1 MSYWYEIST
10 RVNKRWAE
18 GSVTDCHIIQSRC
31 SSSCTI
37 RCNNPRHAPHEAI
50 YTSHADLKSTDL
62 KSARYDDDLRLQSS
76 QGELSVRQSTV
87 PSCEDQDMQFRF
99 IATKGKFFSALGS
112 GNITE
117 YMPGGLIH
125 IMDDQACCSHK
136 KTDHLMVEAF
146 SKRWSNHLSFKDPEG
161 FLDRNLDALNPDF
174 VSLLHD
180 SASGIS
186 GGAEGAGS
194 MNPFVKG
201 LFLGKAIATQAHPK
215 NEDTIVAAQQP
226 AKPMRA
232 PSTCCKGTI
241 KCMPTLRENGIDKQD
256 SDAAGSGTPCVAGEF
271 RSALDTLSETLG
283 DTQNWYI
290 FCINLNDW
298 QLPNQLEGRSVKGQ
312 VRSLGVTEIAK
323 RNVNMFEVGM
333 TPEEFCQRYRDP
345 ISALGISEGTPRER
359 VEQTRTAL
367 LLKEWDV
374 AFLSQTACHSREDSI
389 CASDVEEQKCHR
401 VRDAEAEAGL
411 DVHGFGDPYA
421 PYPSPGANNG
431 EESPFINAFLN
442 PALPLVSDA
451 FPFQRADLYDDEY
464 DECKSLCSD
473 DDNFDNR
480 SHLMSNRDAPELGY
494 Q

>member
-1 MSYWYEIST
+1 MKTPSSLP
-10 RVNKRWAE
+10 
-18 GSVTDCHIIQSRC
+18 SSPPSRC
-31 SSSCTI
+31 
-37 RCNNPRHAPHEAI
+37 APPPPAV
-50 YTSHADLKSTDL
+50 
-62 KSARYDDDLRLQSS
+62 RY
-76 QGELSVRQSTV
+76 
-87 PSCEDQDMQFRF
+87 
-99 IATKGKFFSALGS
+99 
-112 GNITE
+112 
-117 YMPGGLIH
+117 
-125 IMDDQACCSHK
+125 
-136 KTDHLMVEAF
+136 
-146 SKRWSNHLSFKDPEG
+146 
-161 FLDRNLDALNPDF
+161 
-174 VSLLHD
+174 
-180 SASGIS
+180 
-186 GGAEGAGS
+186 
-194 MNPFVKG
+194 
-201 LFLGKAIATQAHPK
+201 
-215 NEDTIVAAQQP
+215 
-226 AKPMRA
+226 
-232 PSTCCKGTI
+232 TI

-256 SDAAGSGTPCVAGEF
+256 GDAAGSGTPCVAGEF

-290 FCINLNDW
+290 FCINPNDW

-312 VRSLGVTEIAK
+312 VRSLGMTEIAK

-367 LLKEWDV
+367 PLKEWDV
-374 AFLSQTACHSREDSI
+374 VLGQYKAFLSQTACHSREDSI
-389 CASDVEEQKCHR
+389 RASDVEEQKRNR

-411 DVHGFGDPYA
+411 DVRGFGDPYA

-464 DECKSLCSD
+464 DERKSLRSD

-480 SHLMSNRDAPELGY
+480 SHLTSNRDAPELGY